1 MQRKWL
7 IAGVLGLALL
17 AVCGATLLVFWSS
30 VGLLANGGVRIEG
43 FGDAAVSATATEEQR
58 FTVSDGASLDLTTL
72 SGDVVV
78 TGGAGNEIVVTA
90 NKTGWG
96 RDDADAQV
104 SLDDLVVT
112 MEQTGNTVTV
122 KVDRPS
128 QFVLAGIVREGRVDF
143 TVQVPSDAAVDAS
156 TTYGDVSASGLT
168 GGAVLASNS
177 GEVSASGLEGEVEMR
192 SGYGDVTLEQAE
204 PDTVTAR
211 SSSGTVSL
219 EQVDANGSVELY
231 SGYGNV
237 SFESGTAEAV
247 EASTSSG
254 SVTLTDLNVAG
265 AVEARSD
272 YGDVT
277 VTRVAA
283 PGGYTLESSSGDV
296 DLDGAAGR
304 VSAESGYGNVSV
316 TNAADVTLSLLSRS
330 GAVSFAGSLGAGPH
344 TLHSN
349 YGNVSLL
356 LPPDTA
362 ADIELSTGYGS
373 IRSAFPITLSG
384 DIEEEHWQGT
394 LNGGGVSLTVRTDSG
409 SITLDIL
416 NQS

>member
-1 MQRKWL
+1 M
-7 IAGVLGLALL
+7 V
-17 AVCGATLLVFWSS
+17 AVCAATLLVFWGS
-30 VGLLANGGVRIEG
+30 VRLLRNGVRIEG
-43 FGDAAVSATATEEQR
+43 FGDASVSATATEEQR
-58 FTVSDGASLDLTTL
+58 FTVSDGARLDLTTL

-96 RDDADAQV
+96 RDDAGAQV
-104 SLDDLVVT
+104 ALDDLVVT
-112 MEQTGNTVTV
+112 MQQTGNTVTV
-122 KVDRPS
+122 KVDWRSPG
-128 QFVLAGIVREGRVDF
+128 VVIAGYVREGRVDF
-143 TVQVPSDAAVDAS
+143 TVQVPAGTEVEAS
-156 TTYGDVSASGLT
+156 TTYGEVSASGLT
-168 GGAVLASNS
+168 GGAVLASGS
-177 GEVSASGLEGEVEMR
+177 GEVSASGLEGEVELR

-204 PDTVTAR
+204 PDSVTAR

-219 EQVDANGSVELY
+219 EQVDVSGAVELS

-237 SFESGTAEAV
+237 SFEGGTADKLT
-247 EASTSSG
+247 ASTSSG
-254 SVTLTDLNVAG
+254 RVTLTDLSIAG
-265 AVEARSD
+265 AVEANSD

-283 PGGYTLESSSGDV
+283 AGGYDLGSSSGDV
-296 DLDGAAGR
+296 SLDGATGR

-316 TNAADVTLSLLSRS
+316 TSAVDVTLNLLSRS

-344 TLHSN
+344 TLRSN

-362 ADIELSTGYGS
+362 ANIELSTGYGS

-384 DIEEEHWQGT
+384 DIKDEHWQGT
-394 LNGGGVSLTVRTDSG
+394 LNGGGVSLTVHTDSG
-409 SITLDIL
+409 TITLDIL
-416 NQS
+416 NA

>member
-7 IAGVLGLALL
+7 IVGVLGLALL
-17 AVCGATLLVFWSS
+17 AVCGATLLVFWGT
-30 VGLLANGGVRIEG
+30 VGLLRDGGVRFEG
-43 FGDAAVSATATEEQR
+43 FGEANVSATATEEQR
-58 FTVSDGASLDLTTL
+58 FTVSDGARLDLTTL

-78 TGGAGNEIVVTA
+78 TGGPGNEIVVTA

-104 SLDDLVVT
+104 SLDELIVT

-122 KVDRPS
+122 KVDWRSP
-128 QFVLAGIVREGRVDF
+128 GIVIAGNVRHGRVDF
-143 TVQVPSDAAVDAS
+143 TVQVPSEAAVDAS

-192 SGYGDVTLEQAE
+192 SGYGDVTLEQAA
-204 PDTVTAR
+204 PNTVTAR

-219 EQVDANGSVELY
+219 EQVDVDGSVELS

-237 SFESGTAEAV
+237 SFESGAAEAV

-254 SVTLTDLNVAG
+254 SVTLTDLNLTG

-272 YGDVT
+272 YGDVS
-277 VTRVAA
+277 VTRVTA
-283 PGGYTLESSSGDV
+283 PGGYTLASSSGDV
-296 DLDGAAGR
+296 ALDGAAGQ

-316 TNAADVTLSLLSRS
+316 ENAVEVTLSLLSR
-330 GAVSFAGSLGAGPH
+330 GGTVSFAGSLGAGPH
-344 TLHSN
+344 TLRSN

-416 NQS
+416 NS